1 MNKIRKP
8 IIFITL
14 FSSLIFFF
22 YAFYIDYQNSKNYS
36 ILPTEDQLNSVQK
49 SGYNFMVYNQYAILK
64 DFESQGFE
72 EDQSFLRELSN
83 QYDYVLVV
91 EFSDFDKYF
100 TEIKDKLDKDI
111 LNNMRYVHYI
121 KPGEI
126 DKFDDQMIVQRFHRA
141 LKERK
146 IRYFLFPDHPRTPE
160 LMRLVQKDLGTPVTI
175 DSIKYYSPTV
185 IFPWVG
191 FGLITINLF
200 VYIPLFSILYI
211 LAFFFLYN
219 WSFTLAATLFSII
232 IFFRI
237 SKNNLL
243 KIIGYALLFGVLVY
257 MSAYNSLF
265 IFKLNNVRG
274 VKILLLVLPLLVL
287 LKAFMEFTGFRFS
300 KFNIAESFKKVKE
313 VKFNKSDVL
322 LLIFVAFAGIIYVVR
337 SSNWA
342 FVTNFER
349 RARDALERAL
359 IARPRTKE
367 LISYLFYYTTPL
379 SGRSFIWDFFKALL
393 PVSIL
398 DTFLH
403 IHTPLNLSVLR
414 TINGFLVSLLLLLV
428 IILIE
433 NLYRKF
439 IHSAQEPYKQ
449 EENIREENSTA
460 EEGIE

>member
-8 IIFITL
+8 IFVITL
-14 FSSLIFFF
+14 FSSLIFSF
-22 YAFYIDYQNSKNYS
+22 YAFYVDYQNSKNYS
-36 ILPTEDQLNSVQK
+36 ILPTENQLDSIEEN
-49 SGYNFMVYNQYAILK
+49 GYNFMIYNQYAILK

-72 EDQSFLRELSN
+72 DDQSFLRELSN
-83 QYDYVLVV
+83 QYDYILVI

-100 TEIKDKLDKDI
+100 TEIKDKLNENI
-111 LNNMRYVHYI
+111 LNNMRYIHYI

-126 DKFDDQMIVQRFHRA
+126 DKFDDQTIVQRFHRA

-146 IRYFLFPDHPRTPE
+146 IRYFLFPDHSRTSN
-160 LMRLVQKDLGTPVTI
+160 LINLVQKDLGTPVTI
-175 DSIKYYSPTV
+175 DSIKYYSSSAIV
-185 IFPWVG
+185 PWVG
-191 FGLITINLF
+191 FGLITMNLF

-211 LAFFFLYN
+211 FAFFFLYN
-219 WSFTLAATLFSII
+219 WSFTVAATLFSII

-243 KIIGYALLFGVLVY
+243 KIIVYSLLFGILVY
-257 MSAYNSLF
+257 MSGYNSLYM
-265 IFKLNNVRG
+265 FKLNNVRG
-274 VKILLLVLPLLVL
+274 VKILLLVLPFLVL
-287 LKAFMEFTGFRFS
+287 LKAFMDFTDFKFS
-300 KFNIAESFKKVKE
+300 KFNIVESLKKVKD

-322 LLIFVAFAGIIYVVR
+322 LLIFVAFAGIVYIVR

-379 SGRSFIWDFFKALL
+379 SGRRFIWDFFKALL

-414 TINGFLVSLLLLLV
+414 TINGFLVSLLILLV
-428 IILIE
+428 IIFIE
-433 NLYRKF
+433 NLYRTFTRSNQKLK
-439 IHSAQEPYKQ
+439 KQ
-449 EENIREENSTA
+449 EENMGKEISPRQ
-460 EEGIE
+460 EGIE